1 LVTAPCFNWI
11 IVVVTIKKVIIM
23 GKINQGILGGF
34 SGSVGPVIGGSWK
47 GIEYIRAK
55 PMSYKY
61 DPSEEQIAHTNQFT
75 ANIAFA
81 KLVKSSLIK
90 PIWNIMAVK
99 MSGFNL
105 FVKVN
110 KDVFDETGQL
120 ADFENLILSVGNLP
134 LPENIS
140 VKKDQ
145 DYDNA
150 VLITWD
156 NNPSICDVAPT
167 DLLRIVVFNG
177 KEPVIINGLP
187 FTRAS
192 NQANLQL
199 PFTAAGDVHVY
210 LFFQDK
216 EGTSYSESV
225 HSSVSFS

>member
-1 LVTAPCFNWI
+1 
-11 IVVVTIKKVIIM
+11 M

-47 GIEYIRAK
+47 GIDYIRAK

-81 KLVKSSLIK
+81 KSIKSSLIK
-90 PIWNIMAVK
+90 PIWDKMAVK
-99 MSGFNL
+99 MSGYNL

-134 LPENIS
+134 LPESIS
-140 VKKDQ
+140 VKKDPNC
-145 DYDNA
+145 DNA

-156 NNPSICDVAPT
+156 NNSSVRDTAPT
-167 DLLRIVVFNG
+167 DLLRIVVFKG
-177 KEPVIINGLP
+177 KEPFILDGLP
-187 FTRAS
+187 FTRALK
-192 NQANLQL
+192 QANLQL
-199 PFTAAGDVHVY
+199 PFTATGEVNVY

-225 HSSVSFS
+225 HHSVSFS